1 MSGTQKSIL
10 RKSNSKTKGK
20 TQKRVRIH
28 SPGNQIVEFKRDFG
42 KNEVPLLWSNDQEAT
57 IARKSKEDNDTS
69 KRSSRDVRKN
79 HIVSRQ
85 LRENDVFHNR
95 KTMTK
100 DVARKA
106 RELFKITDVDSPVSN
121 TTRKNKNLSR
131 IVWEKS
137 PPKPDLIRAA
147 VSASQLE
154 HSKSKNRISGPVPRK
169 NLSETPSQRDAIKK
183 RPVASPTLWERMF
196 GK

>member
-10 RKSNSKTKGK
+10 TKPNTKRK
-20 TQKRVRIH
+20 TQKRVQIH
-28 SPGNQIVEFKRDFG
+28 SPGNQTVEFKREFG
-42 KNEVPLLWSNDQEAT
+42 KNDVPLLWSNEQEAT

-85 LRENDVFHNR
+85 LRENAVFQNR
-95 KTMTK
+95 KKMTT
-100 DVARKA
+100 DVGRKA
-106 RELFKITDVDSPVSN
+106 REKFKITDVDSPVSN
-121 TTRKNKNLSR
+121 STRKNQKISR
-131 IVWEKS
+131 IVWENS
-137 PPKPDLIRAA
+137 PPKSDAIRAA

-154 HSKSKNRISGPVPRK
+154 HSKSKKRISGPVPRK
-169 NLSETPSQRDAIKK
+169 IVSETPSQRDAIKK
-183 RPVASPTLWERMF
+183 RPVQSLTLWERMF

>member
-1 MSGTQKSIL
+1 MSEAQKPIL
-10 RKSNSKTKGK
+10 KKPNAKRK

-28 SPGNQIVEFKRDFG
+28 SPGNQTIEFNREFG
-42 KNEVPLLWSNDQEAT
+42 KNDVPKLWSNDEEA
-57 IARKSKEDNDTS
+57 ILARKSKEDNDTS

-95 KTMTK
+95 KTMTT

-106 RELFKITDVDSPVSN
+106 RELFKITDVDSPISN
-121 TTRKNKNLSR
+121 STRKNKKLHR
-131 IVWEKS
+131 IVWDKS
-137 PPKPDLIRAA
+137 PPKPGAIRAT
-147 VSASQLE
+147 VSVSQLA
-154 HSKSKNRISGPVPRK
+154 HSGSKKQMVIPRK
-169 NLSETPSQRDAIKK
+169 IVSETPSQQDARKK
-183 RPVASPTLWERMF
+183 RPVRSLTLWERMF

>member
-1 MSGTQKSIL
+1 MSEAQKPIL
-10 RKSNSKTKGK
+10 KKPNAKRK

-28 SPGNQIVEFKRDFG
+28 SPENQTMEFKREFG
-42 KNEVPLLWSNDQEAT
+42 KNDVPLLWSNDQEAMN
-57 IARKSKEDNDTS
+57 ARMSKEDKDTS

-106 RELFKITDVDSPVSN
+106 RELFKINDVDSPVSN
-121 TTRKNKNLSR
+121 TTRKNQNLRR

-137 PPKPDLIRAA
+137 PPKPGAIRAT
-147 VSASQLE
+147 VSASQLA
-154 HSKSKNRISGPVPRK
+154 HSESKKQMVIPRK
-169 NLSETPSQRDAIKK
+169 IVSETPSQQDARKK
-183 RPVASPTLWERMF
+183 RPVPSTTLWERMF

>member
-121 TTRKNKNLSR
+121 TTRKNKNLSI
-131 IVWEKS
+131 IVW
-137 PPKPDLIRAA
+137 
-147 VSASQLE
+147 
-154 HSKSKNRISGPVPRK
+154 
-169 NLSETPSQRDAIKK
+169 
-183 RPVASPTLWERMF
+183 
-196 GK
+196 

>member
-1 MSGTQKSIL
+1 MSEAQKPIL
-10 RKSNSKTKGK
+10 KKPNAKRK

-28 SPGNQIVEFKRDFG
+28 SPGNQTMEFKRDFG
-42 KNEVPLLWSNDQEAT
+42 KNDVPMLWSNEQDAI

-106 RELFKITDVDSPVSN
+106 RELFKITDVDSPISHS
-121 TTRKNKNLSR
+121 TRKNKKISR
-131 IVWEKS
+131 IVWDKS
-137 PPKPDLIRAA
+137 PPKTGAIRAA
-147 VSASQLE
+147 VSASQQA
-154 HSKSKNRISGPVPRK
+154 HSESKKQMVVPVPRK
-169 NLSETPSQRDAIKK
+169 NVSETPNQRDARKK
-183 RPVASPTLWERMF
+183 RPVQSLTLWERMF

>member
-1 MSGTQKSIL
+1 MSEAQKPIL
-10 RKSNSKTKGK
+10 KKPNAKRK

-28 SPGNQIVEFKRDFG
+28 SPGNQTMEFKREFG
-42 KNEVPLLWSNDQEAT
+42 KNDVPNLWSNDQEAT

-106 RELFKITDVDSPVSN
+106 RELFKINDVDSPVSN
-121 TTRKNKNLSR
+121 TTRKNQNLRR

-137 PPKPDLIRAA
+137 PPKPGAIRAT
-147 VSASQLE
+147 VSASQLA
-154 HSKSKNRISGPVPRK
+154 HSESKRRLSGPVPRK
-169 NLSETPSQRDAIKK
+169 VVSETPSQQDARKK
-183 RPVASPTLWERMF
+183 RPVQSFTLWERMF

>member
-10 RKSNSKTKGK
+10 TKPNAKRK
-20 TQKRVRIH
+20 TQKRVQIY
-28 SPGNQIVEFKRDFG
+28 SPGNKIIEFNKEFG
-42 KNEVPLLWSNDQEAT
+42 KNDVANLWSNEQDAT

-85 LRENDVFHNR
+85 IRENDVFQNR
-95 KTMTK
+95 KKMTK

-106 RELFKITDVDSPVSN
+106 REKFKITDVDSPVSN
-121 TTRKNKNLSR
+121 STRKNKKISR

-137 PPKPDLIRAA
+137 PPKSDVIRAA
-147 VSASQLE
+147 VSASQIE
-154 HSKSKNRISGPVPRK
+154 HSKSKKRMVIPRK
-169 NLSETPSQRDAIKK
+169 IVSETPNQRDSRKK
-183 RPVASPTLWERMF
+183 RPVQSLTLWERMF

>member
-10 RKSNSKTKGK
+10 RKSNSNTKGK

-28 SPGNQIVEFKRDFG
+28 SPGNQIVEFNKEFG
-42 KNEVPLLWSNDQEAT
+42 KNDVPLLWSNEQDAT

-85 LRENDVFHNR
+85 LRENYIFQNR
-95 KTMTK
+95 KKMTT

-121 TTRKNKNLSR
+121 STRKNQKISR
-131 IVWEKS
+131 IVWENS
-137 PPKPDLIRAA
+137 PPKSVSIRTA
-147 VSASQLE
+147 VSASQLA
-154 HSKSKNRISGPVPRK
+154 HSESKKRMIVPVPRK
-169 NLSETPSQRDAIKK
+169 NLIETSSERESIKK
-183 RPVASPTLWERMF
+183 RPVQSLTLWERMF

>member
-10 RKSNSKTKGK
+10 RKSNSKTKRK
-20 TQKRVRIH
+20 TQKRVQIY
-28 SPGNQIVEFKRDFG
+28 SPGNKIIEFNKEFG
-42 KNEVPLLWSNDQEAT
+42 KNDVPNLWSNEQDAT

-85 LRENDVFHNR
+85 LRENAVFQNR
-95 KTMTK
+95 KKMTK

-106 RELFKITDVDSPVSN
+106 RELFKITDVDSPVSHS
-121 TTRKNKNLSR
+121 TRKNQKISR

-137 PPKPDLIRAA
+137 PPKSDVIRAA

-154 HSKSKNRISGPVPRK
+154 HSKSKNRMIVPVPRK
-169 NLSETPSQRDAIKK
+169 NLSETSSQREALKK
-183 RPVASPTLWERMF
+183 RPVQSLTLWERMF